1 MQDGEYREYVFQTYA
16 HVSKRINDLAAG
28 LSSLSLPPTSN
39 IGIFSV
45 NRAEWL
51 ITEQA
56 CYANRF
62 VTVPL
67 YDTLGDEAIEH
78 IVNQTEMECAVVS
91 LQKVLR
97 CGMSFCYSR
106 LMIVAA
112 VVQVEGKVADV
123 KDDCLHGL

>member
-1 MQDGEYREYVFQTYA
+1 VKEYVFQTYG
-16 HVSKRINDLAAG
+16 HVSKRISDLAAG
-28 LSSLSLPPTSN
+28 MSSLGLQPKSS
-39 IGIFSV
+39 IGIFSI

-56 CYANRF
+56 CYANSY

-91 LQKVLR
+91 LQKVPFSHARSLV
-97 CGMSFCYSR
+97 G
-106 LMIVAA
+106 
-112 VVQVEGKVADV
+112 
-123 KDDCLHGL
+123 